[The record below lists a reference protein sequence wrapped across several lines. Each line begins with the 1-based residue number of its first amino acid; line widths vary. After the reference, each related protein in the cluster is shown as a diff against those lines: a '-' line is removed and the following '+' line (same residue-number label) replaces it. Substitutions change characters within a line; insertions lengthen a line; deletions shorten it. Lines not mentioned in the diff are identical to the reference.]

1 MTRPF
6 KLLKSE
12 LPKELETKTPL
23 KTQVYQYIE
32 SHPKQ
37 SSTQIATLFPSSGTR
52 NIYLIIQNLANIGLI
67 VKEPC
72 PCGSNTLWSIKK

>member
-1 MTRPF
+1 M
-6 KLLKSE
+6 KDKAIQH
-12 LPKELETKTPL
+12 LPKELETKLPL

-32 SHPKQ
+32 RHPRQ
-37 SSTQIATLFPSSGTR
+37 SSTQIANTFPSSGTR

-72 PCGSNTLWSIKK
+72 QCGSSTLWSVKK